1 MLNIIIDFRS
11 SQIIRWCQTLIHQ
24 LLVELVSKSME
35 YKLYLL
41 ITLFKLN
48 SHNIF
53 KFGNL
58 NKKILKNADNRLIFV

>member
-1 MLNIIIDFRS
+1 M
-11 SQIIRWCQTLIHQ
+11 LIHQ

-41 ITLFKLN
+41 ITLFKLY